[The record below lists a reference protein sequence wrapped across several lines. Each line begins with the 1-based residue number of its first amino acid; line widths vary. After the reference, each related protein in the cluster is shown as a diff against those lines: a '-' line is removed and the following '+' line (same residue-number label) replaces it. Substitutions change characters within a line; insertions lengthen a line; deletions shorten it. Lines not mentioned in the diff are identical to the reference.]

1 MTSEQT
7 LDSIRGITVCGHL
20 HGHPKVRRQ
29 YRVLGSLEA
38 VLALGSVCKE
48 ESDNQLEV
56 LKGFRILLCLGG
68 LIGRF
73 GSEM

>member
-38 VLALGSVCKE
+38 VLALGVCAKRRVII
-48 ESDNQLEV
+48 N
-56 LKGFRILLCLGG
+56 
-68 LIGRF
+68 
-73 GSEM
+73 